1 MTVSSLLVTPAGR
14 PAPGQADEISGAAAE
29 IPRHWRS
36 VLPHLGY
43 ELPADLT
50 PASRQDSGAVAVN
63 LPMEMARQSMLPRD
77 QWEIP
82 APVRDAYQ
90 MYRPAPMW
98 RATRF
103 EAVVGAKVPI
113 YVKYEGGN
121 ISGSHKLNTAIAQA
135 YYYSRAG
142 VPELVTGTGA
152 GQWGTALAAACAM
165 FGLRCTVFMV
175 GSSLRR
181 KPYRGVLMR
190 LLGATVHA
198 SPSGLTE
205 VSRAGSAAA
214 GGGNGLALALGE
226 AVEYAASRPGTA
238 FSTGSGESYS
248 IVHQSVIGQEA
259 LAALRAAGTEVDAV
273 VGAFGAGSNFGGIA
287 LPFFAEARAAGTRPP
302 LLVAAESSSSPKLTR
317 GVYAYDQTDATGSG
331 PMEAMYTIGSGYPI
345 PDSHAAGLRYHG
357 AAKLISAM
365 RHHGQVQAT
374 AISQTDA
381 LEAGR
386 LFAICEGTLPAPES
400 GHALA
405 AAARIA
411 AGKEPALAAR
421 AGVLAC
427 VSGHGFLDLA
437 AYGDLLDGALT
448 DEAPAPEALREATR
462 DLHLVPGGI

>member
-1 MTVSSLLVTPAGR
+1 MTVLSLLTQPGTQ
-14 PAPGQADEISGAAAE
+14 PDPGQATWLPAAE

-43 ELPADLT
+43 ELPADLP
-50 PASRQDSGAVAVN
+50 PAVTGNSGAVAVN
-63 LPMEMARQSMLPRD
+63 IPLKMARHNLQPRD

-82 APVRDAYQ
+82 APVRDAYR
-90 MYRPAPMW
+90 MFRPAPMW

-103 EAVVGAKVPI
+103 EAAVGAKVPV

-142 VPELVTGTGA
+142 ITELVTGTGA

-181 KPYRGVLMR
+181 KPYRGTLMR

-205 VSRAGSAAA
+205 ISRAVTAS
-214 GGGNGLALALGE
+214 GGGNGLTLALGE
-226 AVEYAASRPGTA
+226 AVEYAASCPGTA
-238 FSTGSGESYS
+238 FSTGSGETYS

-259 LAALRAAGTEVDAV
+259 LAALRAADAEVDAV
-273 VGAFGAGSNFGGIA
+273 VGAVGAGSNFGGIA
-287 LPFFAEARAAGTRPP
+287 LPFFAEARTGGARPP
-302 LLVAAESSSSPKLTR
+302 LLVAAESSTSPKLTR
-317 GVYAYDQTDATGSG
+317 GVYAYDRTDATGTG
-331 PMEAMYTIGSGYPI
+331 PLEPMYTIGSGYPI
-345 PDSHAAGLRYHG
+345 PDVHAAGLRYHG

-386 LFAICEGTLPAPES
+386 QFSTR
-400 GHALA
+400 
-405 AAARIA
+405 ARC
-411 AGKEPALAAR
+411 PR
-421 AGVLAC
+421 P
-427 VSGHGFLDLA
+427 S
-437 AYGDLLDGALT
+437 
-448 DEAPAPEALREATR
+448 PATR
-462 DLHLVPGGI
+462 SPRRRASPRDEKPAWSPRRACWPASADTATWTSPPTETFWTAR

>member
-1 MTVSSLLVTPAGR
+1 MTLLTEPGTRPGRAPAG
-14 PAPGQADEISGAAAE
+14 AMPGQAAE
-29 IPRHWRS
+29 IPGHWRS
-36 VLPHLGY
+36 VLPYLGY
-43 ELPADLT
+43 QLPPDLA
-50 PASRQDSGAVAVN
+50 PDGGDGQGAVAVN
-63 LPMEMARQSMLPRD
+63 IPMEMARQSLLPRD

-82 APVRDAYQ
+82 PPVRDAYQ
-90 MYRPAPMW
+90 KFRPAPMW
-98 RATRF
+98 RATGF
-103 EAVVGAKVPI
+103 EAAVGARVPI

-142 VPELVTGTGA
+142 ITELVTGTGA

-198 SPSGLTE
+198 SPSGLTG
-205 VSRAGSAAA
+205 VSRGAVAGS
-214 GGGNGLALALGE
+214 GGNGLTMALGE
-226 AVEYAASRPGTA
+226 AVEYAAARPGTA
-238 FSTGSGESYS
+238 FSTGSGETYS

-259 LAALRAAGTEVDAV
+259 LAGLRAAGAEVGAV
-273 VGAFGAGSNFGGIA
+273 VGAVGGGSNFGGIA
-287 LPFFAEARAAGTRPP
+287 LPFFAEAAARGDRPP

-317 GVYAYDQTDATGSG
+317 GVYAYDRTDATGTG
-331 PMEAMYTIGSGYPI
+331 PMEAMYTIGSGYAI
-345 PDSHAAGLRYHG
+345 PDSHSAGLRYHG

-374 AISQTDA
+374 AVSQPDA
-381 LEAGR
+381 LDAGR
-386 LFAICEGTLPAPES
+386 LFAIHEGTLPAPES

-411 AGKEPALAAR
+411 NGTEPGLASR

-427 VSGHGFLDLA
+427 LSGHGYLDLA
-437 AYGDLLDGALT
+437 AYGDLLDGALA
-448 DEAPAPEALREATR
+448 DEAPAAQVLREAAR
-462 DLHLVPGGI
+462 GLRLVPGESR